1 MQDLPN
7 LDFARS
13 VAVISV
19 VVEHALI
26 SLGVFWIGPFPVASL
41 GVMGVM
47 VFFVLT
53 TLVLMWSLERKP
65 HALDFYIRRIF
76 RIYPL
81 ALAAILVAVLFHAP
95 VAGTMFKPFY
105 YSHPGLKAILV
116 QSTLVPNVTSGPPL
130 PIVGVMWSLPYEVEM
145 YVLLPVL
152 FFFLRKNFAVW
163 PLLLLWTMVVS
174 LTRMGPSNSHTFAV
188 AIGYFLPGAMAYV
201 GFGQWKPRFP
211 AWLFMVFLGA
221 VWGAFL
227 LHPNFHSGWFACLFV
242 GLGLPM
248 FRQMQTEWV
257 IVPSRIIAKYSY
269 GVYLTH
275 PFALVIG
282 LYLLRDHSLGLRLL
296 AMAVSLVV
304 LPVVAYHLLEHPL
317 IRVGARLARRAE
329 KRYEQHELESFREVS
344 QLDR

>member
-26 SLGVFWIGPFPVASL
+26 SLGVFSIGPFPVASL

-95 VAGTMFKPFY
+95 VAGTIFNPFY

-116 QSTLVPNVTSGPPL
+116 QSTLVPNITSGPPP
-130 PIVGVMWSLPYEVEM
+130 PIMGVLWSLPYEVEM
-145 YVLLPVL
+145 YVLMPAL

-163 PLLLLWTMVVS
+163 PLLLMWTMVVS
-174 LTRMGPSNSHTFAV
+174 LNRMAASNSHTFAV

-201 GFGQWKPRFP
+201 GFGRWKPRFP
-211 AWLFMVFLGA
+211 AWLFVVFLGA
-221 VWGAFL
+221 AWVAFL
-227 LHPNFHSGWFACLFV
+227 LHPNFHSAWFACLFV

-257 IVPSRIIAKYSY
+257 IVPSRLIAKYSY

-282 LYLLRDHSLGLRLL
+282 LYLLRGHSLGLRLL
-296 AMAVSLVV
+296 AMAVPLVV
-304 LPVVAYHLLEHPL
+304 LPIVAYHLLEHPM
-317 IRVGARLARRAE
+317 IRIGSRLARRAE
-329 KRYEQHELESFREVS
+329 KRYEQHELESFRQVTS
-344 QLDR
+344 NR